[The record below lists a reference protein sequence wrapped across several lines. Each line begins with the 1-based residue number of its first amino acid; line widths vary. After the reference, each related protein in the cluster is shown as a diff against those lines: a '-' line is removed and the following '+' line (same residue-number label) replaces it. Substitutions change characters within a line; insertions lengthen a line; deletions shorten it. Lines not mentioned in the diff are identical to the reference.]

1 MAIYF
6 TRRFFVLT
14 IAITSMFNRMYGQK
28 AISVDIC
35 IYGGSSAGVMAAY
48 TAKKM
53 GKTVLLVE
61 PGQHLGGLSS
71 GGLGFTDI
79 GNKYAISGLA
89 LDFYRRIGQHYGKF
103 EQWIFE
109 PHVAEE
115 TFKGYI
121 KRAGV
126 TVLYSHRLHAVEKKG
141 TAIVSITVEHSR
153 QPEAA
158 TNQVISAGMFI
169 DCSYEGDLMAK
180 AGVSYTIGREANA
193 RYNET
198 FNGVQIKNKH
208 QFPDG
213 IDPYKTK
220 GDAASGLLWGISS
233 VPAQPAGSGDNKVQA
248 YNFRICLSSDSNNQ
262 VAITQPEDYDPA
274 RYELLIRLLEKEPQ
288 RPFNLIL
295 KPDLMP
301 NQKTDIN
308 NNGPFSTDMIG
319 MNYEYP
325 EADYTKRETIQK
337 AHELYIKGLLYF
349 IGHDPRMPAHLRT
362 EMLRWG
368 YPKDEYTDNGNW
380 SPQMYVREA
389 RRMIG
394 AYVMTQANCQ
404 GKEVVTDAV
413 GMAAYTMDSHNC
425 DRVVIT
431 QDSMAMVKNEGDVQE
446 GGFPPYPI
454 AYRCIVPKENECSNL
469 LVPVCLS
476 ASHIAYGSI
485 RMEPVFMVLGQSAAV
500 AASLAIDK
508 KTSLLRL
515 DISQLQHILTANPLA
530 DGSSGDIFIDN
541 ENKGAVVATGNWKL
555 VNDAR
560 NSYGPSWLQAEA
572 GETEIKSATFT
583 PDIRK
588 AGRYQVYTYTPR
600 ITGAAPAV
608 VCHVFNGQTNK
619 EVMLD
624 HKNLVVQGQ
633 TSGEWVSLGTYHFPA
648 GKKAFVSITNKNAA
662 GIVIADA
669 VLLVPE
675 KR

>member
-1 MAIYF
+1 
-6 TRRFFVLT
+6 
-14 IAITSMFNRMYGQK
+14 
-28 AISVDIC
+28 
-35 IYGGSSAGVMAAY
+35 
-48 TAKKM
+48 
-53 GKTVLLVE
+53 
-61 PGQHLGGLSS
+61 
-71 GGLGFTDI
+71 
-79 GNKYAISGLA
+79 
-89 LDFYRRIGQHYGKF
+89 
-103 EQWIFE
+103 
-109 PHVAEE
+109 
-115 TFKGYI
+115 
-121 KRAGV
+121 V
-126 TVLYSHRLHAVEKKG
+126 T
-141 TAIVSITVEHSR
+141 
-153 QPEAA
+153 
-158 TNQVISAGMFI
+158 
-169 DCSYEGDLMAK
+169 
-180 AGVSYTIGREANA
+180 
-193 RYNET
+193 
-198 FNGVQIKNKH
+198 
-208 QFPDG
+208 PDG
-213 IDPYKTK
+213 
-220 GDAASGLLWGISS
+220 S
-233 VPAQPAGSGDNKVQA
+233 VQ
-248 YNFRICLSSDSNNQ
+248 
-262 VAITQPEDYDPA
+262 
-274 RYELLIRLLEKEPQ
+274 
-288 RPFNLIL
+288 
-295 KPDLMP
+295 
-301 NQKTDIN
+301 
-308 NNGPFSTDMIG
+308 
-319 MNYEYP
+319 
-325 EADYTKRETIQK
+325 
-337 AHELYIKGLLYF
+337 
-349 IGHDPRMPAHLRT
+349 
-362 EMLRWG
+362 
-368 YPKDEYTDNGNW
+368 
-380 SPQMYVREA
+380 
-389 RRMIG
+389 
-394 AYVMTQANCQ
+394 
-404 GKEVVTDAV
+404 
-413 GMAAYTMDSHNC
+413 
-425 DRVVIT
+425 
-431 QDSMAMVKNEGDVQE
+431 NEGDIGVSTN
-446 GGFPPYPI
+446 GPYSI
-454 AYRCIVPKENECSNL
+454 AYGAMVPRRGQADNL